1 MSYIKLSFHVR
12 VYNIAVCGLIKVLM
26 TVGGGFAKMCASLLR
41 NVLNSFLIHSGKIA
55 GAYEQF
61 ILIHISYTIVCEL

>member
-1 MSYIKLSFHVR
+1 
-12 VYNIAVCGLIKVLM
+12 M